1 MVYSLKEWAERMEN
15 TIIRYL
21 VYKRFSPE
29 EAHFVEEE
37 FTSTTYELGYINN
50 IIDTGY
56 GLMLEIEGCDDEGR
70 TGIKSFYR
78 LEELRI
84 DEFDVDNKGGDEVW
98 HA

>member
-1 MVYSLKEWAERMEN
+1 MVYSLKEWAEKMKD

-29 EAHFVEEE
+29 EAHLVEDE

-56 GLMLEIEGCDDEGR
+56 GLMLEIEGYDDEGR

-84 DEFDVDNKGGDEVW
+84 EEFDVDNKDGDEVW
-98 HA
+98 DA